1 MSKKNK
7 KNNNKP
13 NTKPV
18 ETNAEEVVEEIAS
31 EVEETVDETEAEV
44 KEAAADV
51 KEAIDNEA
59 KTDVKESKK
68 EKAPKKPITIA
79 ERKVRHGI
87 LATTSVVVVIALV
100 ILLNVFLSS
109 KEWNYDCSKD
119 DLYTLSEE
127 SKGILKDLDKDVNIY
142 FLNSESKANTVYK
155 NILSQYAKSGKVKV
169 EYKDRKKFP
178 QFANEYLDE
187 GAEAADDDM
196 IIVCGDRHRYLAS
209 TDYLNYGYDE
219 SGNYS
224 TTVNIEPKV
233 TAAISYCVSGETP
246 SVYTLTGQGEQELGN
261 GFKSALEMD
270 NYNVQNLDLLS
281 SPGVPSDCSLLII
294 NAPSADVPEAV
305 TTILKEYMDNGG
317 KLFVVVDPNKMY
329 ENLNKFL
336 LEYGVKVNEGIML
349 EMGSGYFMGNYP
361 TYLLPTLADHEITS
375 PISKAGY
382 KILCP
387 IVKGL
392 STESVDGY
400 DVTELLVSSAQ
411 SYSKVDTKSENI
423 EKTDKDIAGP
433 LSAADIVTDAS
444 GDGVMF
450 VSGCS
455 SMGVDE
461 IDGYVAGANVNLYA
475 NAVNYLVGQSNM
487 ISVKPT
493 TVSND
498 MAVFTARA
506 SKMVIAVGIIGLPL
520 FLILLGVVVIIVRKN
535 K

>member
-1 MSKKNK
+1 MSKKNNK
-7 KNNNKP
+7 NNKP
-13 NTKPV
+13 NTKP
-18 ETNAEEVVEEIAS
+18 ETNVEETVEEVVEE
-31 EVEETVDETEAEV
+31 TTAEV
-44 KEAAADV
+44 KEAVDTASEV
-51 KEAIDNEA
+51 EA
-59 KTDVKESKK
+59 KESKK
-68 EKAPKKPITIA
+68 EKAPKKPVTIA

-155 NILSQYAKSGKVKV
+155 NILSQYAKSSKVDV
-169 EYKDRKKFP
+169 QYKDRKKFP

-270 NYNVQNLDLLS
+270 NYKIENLDLLS
-281 SPGVPSDCSLLII
+281 SPGIPDDCSLLII
-294 NAPSADVPEAV
+294 NAPSADLPEAV
-305 TTILKEYMDNGG
+305 LDILREYMSKDG
-317 KLFVVVDPNKMY
+317 KLFVVVDPNEMY
-329 ENLNKFL
+329 KNLNKFL
-336 LEYGVKVNEGIML
+336 LEYGVKVNEGVML

-361 TYLLPTLADHEITS
+361 TYLLPTLNDHEITA

-392 STESVDGY
+392 STEKADGY
-400 DVTELLVSSAQ
+400 DVTELLVTSSQ
-411 SYSKVDTKSENI
+411 SYSKIDTKSGKI
-423 EKTDKDIAGP
+423 EKEDKDIAGP
-433 LSAADIVTDAS
+433 LSAADVVNNAS

-461 IDGYVAGANVNLYA
+461 IDGYVAGANVNFYA

-520 FLILLGVVVIIVRKN
+520 FLILLGVAVIIVRKN

>member
-1 MSKKNK
+1 MS

-13 NTKPV
+13 NTKKPV
-18 ETNAEEVVEEIAS
+18 ENTLEEAVEEVNEAVNETVEEVVE
-31 EVEETVDETEAEV
+31 TVDEA
-44 KEAAADV
+44 KEAASEKV
-51 KEAIDNEA
+51 KE
-59 KTDVKESKK
+59 TK
-68 EKAPKKPITIA
+68 EKAKKPVTIA

-119 DLYTLSEE
+119 ELYTLSEE
-127 SKGILKDLDKDVNIY
+127 TKGIIKDLDKDVNIY

-169 EYKDRKKFP
+169 QYKDLKKFP
-178 QFANEYLDE
+178 QFANDYLDE

-196 IIVCGDRHRYLAS
+196 IVVCGDRHKYLAS
-209 TDYLNYGYDE
+209 TDYLNYGYDD

-246 SVYTLTGQGEQELGN
+246 SVYTLTGQGEQELGE
-261 GFKSALEMD
+261 GFKSALDMD
-270 NYNVQNLDLLS
+270 NYKVENLDLLS
-281 SPGVPSDCSLLII
+281 SPGIPTDCSLLII
-294 NAPSADVPEAV
+294 NAPSKDLPEAV
-305 TTILKEYMDNGG
+305 LDILREYMSKDG
-317 KLFVVVDPNKMY
+317 KLFVVVDPNEMY
-329 ENLNKFL
+329 KNLNKFL
-336 LEYGVKVNEGIML
+336 LEYGVKVNDGIML

-361 TYLLPTLADHEITS
+361 TYLLPTLSDHEITS

-382 KILCP
+382 KVLCP

-392 STESVDGY
+392 STEKADGY
-400 DVTELLVSSAQ
+400 DVTELLVTSAQ
-411 SYSKVDTKSENI
+411 SYSKIDTKSGNI
-423 EKTDKDIAGP
+423 EKEDKDITGP
-433 LSAADIVTDAS
+433 LSAADVVDNAS

-461 IDGYVAGANVNLYA
+461 IDGYVSGANVNLYA
-475 NAVNYLVGQSNM
+475 NAVNYLVGQTNM

-506 SKMVIAVGIIGLPL
+506 SKMVIAVGIIGIPL
-520 FLILLGVVVIIVRKN
+520 FLILLGVVVIIARKN